1 MVIIWADPQW
11 HIRACLPSCRSSG
24 ESAAVL
30 SSPKTDSSVC
40 SSSSSQNQCCSAWQ
54 RDGHLCVEHLGAIQ
68 TPKNSSLWIWGMEK
82 NILVWVKFIID
93 VSEMK
98 FSKSKNQNLFLPF
111 LLPSQVRCCCFSPG
125 KVTLVFAGTA
135 VGSVV
140 VWDLREHSGTHCNLV
155 VGKEVW
161 TLRYPTFSTGQSLLT
176 ASAAV
181 PSQLIID
188 NIQVFAKTVYSLSN
202 FTYI

>member
-1 MVIIWADPQW
+1 MCA
-11 HIRACLPSCRSSG
+11 STFCRSAG

-30 SSPKTDSSVC
+30 SSPETDSSVC
-40 SSSSSQNQCCSAWQ
+40 SSSFQNQCCSAWQ
-54 RDGHLCVEHLGAIQ
+54 RDCHLCVEHLGAIQ
-68 TPKNSSLWIWGMEK
+68 TTKNSSLWIRGMEK
-82 NILVWVKFIID
+82 NILVWLKFIID
-93 VSEMK
+93 VSEIECSPK
-98 FSKSKNQNLFLPF
+98 SQSKSNIFLPF

-161 TLRYPTFSTGQSLLT
+161 TLRYPTFSTGQSMLT

-181 PSQLIID
+181 
-188 NIQVFAKTVYSLSN
+188 LS
-202 FTYI
+202 I